1 MRHAA
6 ALKDHT
12 IAPLGFKLNRS
23 ALTSP
28 LPAGES
34 VGRLWRPS
42 LLKNAEA
49 KLRLSRIVRCA
60 AGEGP
65 IRESERLERPLTRSL
80 RCAPAS
86 TSPLR
91 GEVRRSRVNLTASCS
106 RNPLTLTRGLTRLR
120 SVQGHV
126 ASA

>member
-1 MRHAA
+1 MVGLR
-6 ALKDHT
+6 K
-12 IAPLGFKLNRS
+12 RS
-23 ALTSP
+23 ALASP

-65 IRESERLERPLTRSL
+65 IRESGCVERPLTRSL
-80 RCAPAS
+80 RGVYHRAALRADPLAPAS

-106 RNPLTLTRGLTRLR
+106 RMGPSGTPRQTNLKERAMRLTIE
-120 SVQGHV
+120 
-126 ASA
+126 

>member
-1 MRHAA
+1 MGRPQSTPDDRLQGAIELEH
-6 ALKDHT
+6 D
-12 IAPLGFKLNRS
+12 GFKLNRS

-65 IRESERLERPLTRSL
+65 IRESGCVERPLTRSL

-86 TSPLR
+86 TSPHR
-91 GEVRRSRVNLTASCS
+91 GEVRRSPRQPNCIML
-106 RNPLTLTRGLTRLR
+106 
-120 SVQGHV
+120 
-126 ASA
+126 